1 MRGCRDQVEVR
12 VEINMMRIV
21 LRQSV
26 PGKGQNR
33 GRKKKPAPL
42 RAPGGGADG
51 SS

>member
-26 PGKGQNR
+26 PGKGQIR
-33 GRKKKPAPL
+33 GRKKNRRP
-42 RAPGGGADG
+42 
-51 SS
+51 